1 MPDTAPDPAFPDL
14 AEFMCF
20 AVYAANSAFG
30 RAYRPLL
37 EGLGLTYPQ
46 YLVMVTLWAEDGQ
59 MVGSIGQKLFLES
72 NTLTPLL
79 KRLEAM
85 GLVTRT
91 RAAQDERQVLVHLTE
106 VGWAMKRDASAVP
119 QGVAAAMDLDPDSA
133 ARLLGD
139 LVALRERLK
148 RAVGA

>member
-1 MPDTAPDPAFPDL
+1 LPDTASNPDFPDL

-59 MVGSIGQKLFLES
+59 TVGSIGQKLFLES

-79 KRLEAM
+79 KRLEAL
-85 GLVTRT
+85 GYVTRT
-91 RAAQDERQVLVHLTE
+91 RSTQDERQVMVHLTE
-106 VGWAMKRDASAVP
+106 AGRAMQQTAHAVP
-119 QGVAAAMDLDPDSA
+119 QGVTEAMDLDPESA
-133 ARLLGD
+133 TRLRTD
-139 LVALRERLK
+139 LIALRERLK
-148 RAVGA
+148 GNAEP